1 MRHLKKGKKF
11 HRKKGQ
17 RNALIKSLADNLI
30 IREKIE
36 TTEVKA
42 KEIRPVVEKLTTAA
56 KGQTLAGLR
65 LLMSRLPKKSA
76 EKLYY
81 HIAPRYAER
90 KGGYLRIVKSA
101 KMRKN
106 DGAKMAIIEFV

>member
-17 RNALIKSLADNLI
+17 RNALMKSLANNLI

-36 TTEVKA
+36 TSEVKA
-42 KEIRPVVEKLTTAA
+42 KEIKPMVEKLTTVA
-56 KGQTLAGLR
+56 KKQTLADFR

-81 HIAPRYAER
+81 HIAPRYADR
-90 KGGYLRIVKSA
+90 KGGYLRIIKSA